1 MELEPAVG
9 AREGPLAPLL
19 LLGEGVE
26 SQAELLH
33 LRDDETAL
41 DEVLETAS
49 RFAWR
54 IEYTLLVACGVLL
67 TLFAIAFFYFSTDIS
82 NLRSWGYAGL
92 FLINLIGAASILL
105 PSPAGASVLGG
116 GALLNPFLGV
126 PAFVWVGLV
135 AGVAEAIGECT
146 GYAAGY
152 GGRIIVEDKPSYK
165 RIARWM
171 EGHGTATMFALSV
184 TPNPLFDVAG
194 LAAGAV
200 RMPVRR
206 FFVTV
211 LAGKIIKDTWMA
223 ALASAGVTFFASL

>member
-1 MELEPAVG
+1 M
-9 AREGPLAPLL
+9 R
-19 LLGEGVE
+19 
-26 SQAELLH
+26 

-41 DEVLETAS
+41 DEVLETTS
-49 RFAWR
+49 RFFWR
-54 IEYTLLVACGVLL
+54 IEYTLLIVCGVLL

-82 NLRSWGYAGL
+82 NLKSWGYAGL

-116 GALLNPFLGV
+116 GALLSPFLGV
-126 PAFVWVGLV
+126 PAFIWVGLV
-135 AGVAEAIGECT
+135 AGTAEALGEFT

-152 GGRIIVEDKPSYK
+152 GGRIIVEDRPSYK

-171 EGHGTATMFALSV
+171 ENRGTITMFALSV

-200 RMPVRR
+200 RMPIKR
-206 FFVTV
+206 FFFTV
-211 LAGKIIKDTWMA
+211 LAGKIIKDMWMA
-223 ALASAGVTFFASL
+223 ALASAGVTFFSSL